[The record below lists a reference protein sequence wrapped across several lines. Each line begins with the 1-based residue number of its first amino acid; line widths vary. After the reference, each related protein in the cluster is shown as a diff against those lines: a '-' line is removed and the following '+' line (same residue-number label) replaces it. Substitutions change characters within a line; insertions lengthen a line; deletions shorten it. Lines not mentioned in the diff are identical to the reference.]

1 MANFFRNA
9 NAYQQISERR
19 MLESKYNSAR
29 SNLLLV
35 IVFSL
40 INLILLITQ
49 SNVYFLFSAAIPY
62 ALTDL
67 GMFYC
72 GMYADE
78 YYTGELAGIEFL
90 EPSFFVILLA
100 ISLIIIIFYFVCYL
114 LSKKNKVAWLI
125 VALVLFSL
133 DTLVMFWYY
142 GISVNMLLDLAFHVW
157 MIVILALGIRAH
169 FKLQA
174 LPPEQVVIE
183 GEAVEISE
191 NTDST
196 DTDGN

>member
-1 MANFFRNA
+1 MHQMR
-9 NAYQQISERR
+9 
-19 MLESKYNSAR
+19 YNSAR
-29 SNLLLV
+29 SNLMLV

-67 GMFYC
+67 GMFFC
-72 GMYADE
+72 GLYGDD
-78 YYTGELAGIEFL
+78 YYTGELAGMEFL
-90 EPSFFVILLA
+90 DPSFFAIMLA
-100 ISLIIIIFYFVCYL
+100 ISLAIIVFYFVCYI

-142 GISVNMLLDLAFHVW
+142 GISVNMLLDFFFHAW
-157 MIVILALGIRAH
+157 MIVILALGVRAH
-169 FKLQA
+169 FKLQS
-174 LPPEQVVIE
+174 LPPEEVVIE
-183 GEAVEISE
+183 GEAAEIYE
-191 NTDST
+191 NADEQNN
-196 DTDGN
+196 DNDNAI